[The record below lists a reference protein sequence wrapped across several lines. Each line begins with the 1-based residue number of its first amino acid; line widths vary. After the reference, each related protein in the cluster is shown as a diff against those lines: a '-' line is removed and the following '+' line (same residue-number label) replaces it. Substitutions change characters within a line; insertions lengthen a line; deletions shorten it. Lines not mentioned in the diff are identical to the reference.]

1 MYVGE
6 DYAADGHMPRSGRV
20 PVEQWT
26 MLRMLRPPEP
36 NPHPMA
42 DDLDEW
48 VTSFVAAADSPFR
61 MRLAPAPTG
70 SPGLDAMVQYL
81 RDVWSEER
89 CIAASAALG
98 GEKWKLGNTTDWR
111 LWIEDNQGRRVATLP
126 TRLGESDVSVGEH
139 IERQDPRAVLAD
151 LDAKEQLLEFLRP
164 TEKYAAAVRI
174 LLQRYAK
181 NDDFPEAWR
190 LPAPVEGTTP

>member
-1 MYVGE
+1 MTNVAE
-6 DYAADGHMPRSGRV
+6 DFTAGGYAPRPERLPDV
-20 PVEQWT
+20 QWT
-26 MLRMLRPPEP
+26 WLKMLGPLTPPVP
-36 NPHPMA
+36 NPHPMP

-48 VTSFVAAADSPFR
+48 VAPFVAAADSPFR
-61 MRLAPAPTG
+61 MRPAPAPTG
-70 SPGLDAMVQYL
+70 LEELDAQVQYL

-98 GEKWKLGNTTDWR
+98 GETWDLGNTTDWR

-126 TRLGESDVSVGEH
+126 TRLGEGDVSVGEH

-151 LDAKEQLLEFLRP
+151 LDAKEQLLDFLRP
-164 TEKYAAAVRI
+164 TEMYAAAVRI
-174 LLQRYAK
+174 LLQRYAQ

-190 LPAPVEGTTP
+190 LPRSA